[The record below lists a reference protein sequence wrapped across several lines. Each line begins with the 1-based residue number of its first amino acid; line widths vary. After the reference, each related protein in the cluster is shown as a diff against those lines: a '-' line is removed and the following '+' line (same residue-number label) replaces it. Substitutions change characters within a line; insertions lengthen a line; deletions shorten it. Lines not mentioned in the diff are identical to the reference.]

1 MYKLN
6 NGQLT
11 RNPNKYFIIKGDVDN
26 YNGKV
31 GDNLVLVVYDN
42 STDPSTPQ
50 NVSCT
55 IQSVNDKNYEFR
67 CTPTQNV
74 KGTIY
79 LSPMYFGNNVITL
92 NMTAPNSDY
101 ISYSVDGG
109 SSGGNGTTIRNNPI
123 YRKSSSGLS
132 GGAIAGIVIACAVV
146 LIIASIVAM
155 MLRKPAAPVNNTSS
169 VIGLRTVDN
178 YTE

>member
-1 MYKLN
+1 MYTLQ
-6 NGQLT
+6 NGSLAMST
-11 RNPNKYFIIKGDVDN
+11 KYFTIKGDVDD
-26 YNGKV
+26 YDGKV

-50 NVSCT
+50 NVSCS

-67 CTPTQNV
+67 CTPKENI

-79 LSPMYFGNNVITL
+79 NSPMYFGDNAINL

-101 ISYSVDGG
+101 VSFTVDNT
-109 SSGGNGTTIRNNPI
+109 GNNSTTIRNNPI

-155 MLRKPAAPVNNTSS
+155 MLRKPVAPVNNTSS